1 MLLHCNR
8 LYLYLGCFLA
18 PALLSAIPKNSISEE
33 AQLIQSMLL
42 YAVKGKWYPTTN
54 KIMPYDEF
62 ILKGGKLY
70 REIEGTPFTGWYAQ
84 FDDQNEPRL
93 LCTLL
98 MVKKMDLPT
107 CDENGTRRFQG
118 EYHDNMQSGEF
129 WEWNEFKQVL
139 SQKNYLTGKLHGEYR
154 LWYNSGRLKLE
165 AYFQGGKLLDAQGW
179 LPGGA
184 PCPYSRVI
192 NGRGVILSHYE
203 KRGQMTNLL
212 PSRISWKYWMNCQKR
227 ILKRLDRR
235 VNHWPR
241 L

>member
-1 MLLHCNR
+1 MLLHFKG

-18 PALLSAIPKNSISEE
+18 PVFLLAIPKNSVSEE

-62 ILKGGKLY
+62 TLKGGKLY
-70 REIEGTPFTGWYAQ
+70 HEIEDTPFTGWYAQ
-84 FDDQNEPRL
+84 YDEQNEPRL
-93 LCTLL
+93 LCTFADG
-98 MVKKMDLPT
+98 KKNGFTYMW
-107 CDENGTRRFQG
+107 DENGNRRFQG

-129 WEWNEFKQVL
+129 WEWNEYNQVL

-154 LWYNSGRLKLE
+154 LWYDSGRLKLE

-179 LPGGA
+179 LPGGI

-192 NGRGVILSHYE
+192 NGRGLILSHYE
-203 KRGQMTNLL
+203 KKGVGDS
-212 PSRISWKYWMNCQKR
+212 PSAKPN
-227 ILKRLDRR
+227 ILREVLDELS
-235 VNHWPR
+235 VESP
-241 L
+241 